1 MTHTVFKCPTCD
13 QKFKVS
19 GGAHSCG
26 LYAFSSDSMDYNL
39 LEQIN
44 KSGTERVSE
53 GMKRAVDYDDHC
65 TTSHDFVVE
74 ASDDGF

>member
-1 MTHTVFKCPTCD
+1 
-13 QKFKVS
+13 
-19 GGAHSCG
+19 
-26 LYAFSSDSMDYNL
+26 MDYNL